1 MKISENTAVSMPMK
15 NLISIIAAVAV
26 GVWAYFGIVETLNKH
41 STTLELMQK
50 DLEANSEFR
59 IKYPRGE
66 LGQSSGEAELFML
79 VEHMAGLIES
89 MIQAGTPCP
98 IDGKIGKEAEK
109 LWSKYDNERPDYDIY
124 IKRMKAREKKE
135 KELEKIRLKE
145 EAKMTKEFD
154 KVDKEIKIEKLK
166 PIDWESP
173 K

>member
-1 MKISENTAVSMPMK
+1 MAMKISENTAVSMPMK
-15 NLISIIAAVAV
+15 NLISIVIAVAV

-89 MIQAGTPCP
+89 MDEELKGMRNNKIN
-98 IDGKIGKEAEK
+98 IDFLKEQTSK
-109 LWSKYDNERPDYDIY
+109 LQKDV
-124 IKRMKAREKKE
+124 
-135 KELEKIRLKE
+135 EKIIRNGNGH
-145 EAKMTKEFD
+145 
-154 KVDKEIKIEKLK
+154 
-166 PIDWESP
+166 
-173 K
+173 

>member
-89 MIQAGTPCP
+89 MDEELKGMRNNKIN
-98 IDGKIGKEAEK
+98 IDFLKEQVSNLQEDVEK
-109 LWSKYDNERPDYDIY
+109 L
-124 IKRMKAREKKE
+124 
-135 KELEKIRLKE
+135 IRNGSE
-145 EAKMTKEFD
+145 H
-154 KVDKEIKIEKLK
+154 
-166 PIDWESP
+166 
-173 K
+173 